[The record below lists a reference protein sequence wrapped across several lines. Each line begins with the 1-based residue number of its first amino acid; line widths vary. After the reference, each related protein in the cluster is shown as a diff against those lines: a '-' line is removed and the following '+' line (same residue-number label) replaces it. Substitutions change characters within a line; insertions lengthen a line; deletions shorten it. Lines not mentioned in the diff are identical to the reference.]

1 MSEAKPSGHASRMRA
16 NASER
21 GAGGPAELPLDAG
34 AVAAVD
40 AGGML
45 EDVLHQPHQL
55 EDALWRVESAGIEP
69 VDAPAGLVVCGM
81 GGSAIGA
88 DIARGVIGD
97 RARRPLVTS
106 RDYAPPSWAGEGTL
120 VLLSS
125 YSGDTEETLAAY
137 HAAGDAGAPRIV
149 LTTGGA
155 LADAARAD
163 GVPVIGVPSGMQ
175 PRAAVAYM
183 TVGTLEVAARA
194 GVTDSL
200 RGEIEAATALLREL
214 AEEWGPDGDPQAEP
228 KALAR
233 TLLGQVPV
241 VYGAE
246 LTAPIAVRWR
256 SQLNENAEI
265 PAFDGVLPEMDH
277 NEICGWG
284 QPTFTAILLEDDEQH
299 SRVKRRIEL
308 TADVVAA
315 AGSPVERVRSR
326 GGTRAER
333 ALSLVLQG
341 DLVSLYMAVLSG
353 VDPTPVARIEDF
365 KQRLG

>member
-1 MSEAKPSGHASRMRA
+1 MTLDRA
-16 NASER
+16 
-21 GAGGPAELPLDAG
+21 

-45 EDVLHQPHQL
+45 EDVLQQPHQL
-55 EDALWRVESAGIEP
+55 EDALWRVESAGI
-69 VDAPAGLVVCGM
+69 VSMDARGGLVVCGM

-88 DIARGVIGD
+88 DLARGAIGD
-97 RARRPLVTS
+97 RARRPLVTA
-106 RDYAPPSWAGEGTL
+106 RDYAPPSWAGEETL
-120 VLLSS
+120 VLCAS

-137 HAAGDAGAPRIV
+137 AAAGDQGAMRV
-149 LTTGGA
+149 AMTTGGR
-155 LADAARAD
+155 LAELARAD

-183 TVGTLEVAARA
+183 TVGALEVAALA

-200 RGEIEAATALLREL
+200 RGEVEAASALLRGL
-214 AEEWGPDGDPQAEP
+214 AAEWGPDGDPEAEP

-233 TLLGQVPV
+233 RLQNHVPV
-241 VYGAE
+241 VYGAD
-246 LTAPIAVRWR
+246 LTAPAGVRWR

-284 QPTFTAILLEDDEQH
+284 QPTFTAIFLADDEQH
-299 SRVKRRIEL
+299 PRVKRRIEL

-315 AGSPVERVRSR
+315 AGSPVERVPSR
-326 GGTRAER
+326 GETRVER
-333 ALSLVLQG
+333 LLSLVLLG
-341 DLVSLYMAVLSG
+341 DLVSLYLAVLNG
-353 VDPTPVARIEDF
+353 VDPTPVARIQDF

>member
-1 MSEAKPSGHASRMRA
+1 MTELSAS
-16 NASER
+16 
-21 GAGGPAELPLDAG
+21 

-45 EDVLHQPHQL
+45 EDVVGQAHQL
-55 EDALWRVESAGIEP
+55 EDALWRVESAAIAP
-69 VDAPAGLVVCGM
+69 RDAGGGLVVCGM

-88 DIARGVIGD
+88 DLARGAIGA

-106 RDYAPPSWAGEGTL
+106 REYAPPSWVSEDML
-120 VLLSS
+120 VLCSS

-137 HAAGDAGAPRIV
+137 AAAGDRGAPRV
-149 LTTGGA
+149 VMTTGGK
-155 LADAARAD
+155 LAEAARAD
-163 GVPVIGVPSGMQ
+163 GVPVIGVPSGMM

-183 TVGTLEVAARA
+183 TVGALEMAALA

-200 RGEIEAATALLREL
+200 RTEIEAASALLREL
-214 AEEWGPDGDPQAEP
+214 AEEWGPDGEPACEP

-233 TLLGQVPV
+233 SLHGQVPV
-241 VYGAE
+241 VYGAD
-246 LTAPIAVRWR
+246 LTAPVSVRWH
-256 SQLNENAEI
+256 SQLNENAET

-277 NEICGWG
+277 NEICAWG
-284 QPTFTAILLEDDEQH
+284 QPTFTAVFLEDDDQH
-299 SRVKRRIEL
+299 PRVKRRIEL

-326 GGTRAER
+326 GETRTER
-333 ALSLVLQG
+333 VLSLVLLG
-341 DLVSLYMAVLSG
+341 DLLSLYLAVLNG
-353 VDPTPVARIEDF
+353 VDPTPVARLQDF